1 MRLLIKDAKI
11 VNEGESFQGSLV
23 VEDEE
28 ILEVIKG
35 EKVKGDFDKTL
46 DAKWSFLL
54 PGIIDEHVHF
64 REPGLTHKADIE
76 SDSRA
81 AAFGGV
87 TSFFDMPNTVPQTT
101 TLEALED
108 KFKLARGKSHVN
120 YSFFFGAT
128 NSNLELIKNLDAHR
142 VPGIKIF
149 MGSSFGNM
157 LVDKKEALE
166 KIFSSSKLPI
176 MVHSEDTDIINLNM
190 KEAQEKYGE
199 DPDIIYH
206 PKIRNEEACYK
217 STALAIELAKKY
229 NTPLHIAHV
238 STSKELSLIKEAK
251 ETSKNITAEAVI
263 AHLYFSLEDYPRLG
277 ALIKCNPAIKT
288 LEDRQEIRSSLTDGR
303 ISAIATDHA
312 PHDIKE
318 KQGGSLKAASGMPMI
333 QFSLVTML
341 ELVDKGVLSIERLV
355 ELMCH
360 NPARIF
366 SVSKRGFIRKGYKA
380 DLVIVKPSKPWTLTE
395 DLIQSKCKWS
405 PLLGHTFNW
414 EVSQTLCNG
423 HIIFDK
429 GRFDELSL
437 GEEIIFER

>member
-1 MRLLIKDAKI
+1 
-11 VNEGESFQGSLV
+11 
-23 VEDEE
+23 
-28 ILEVIKG
+28 
-35 EKVKGDFDKTL
+35 
-46 DAKWSFLL
+46 
-54 PGIIDEHVHF
+54 
-64 REPGLTHKADIE
+64 
-76 SDSRA
+76 
-81 AAFGGV
+81 
-87 TSFFDMPNTVPQTT
+87 MPNTVPQTT

-128 NSNLELIKNLDAHR
+128 NSNLELIKNLDVKR

-166 KIFSSSKLPI
+166 KIFASSKLPI
-176 MVHSEDTDIINLNM
+176 MVHCEDTDIINLNM

-206 PKIRNEEACYK
+206 PKIRSREACYK

-288 LEDRQEIRSSLTDGR
+288 LEDRQELRASLTDGR

-312 PHDIKE
+312 PHEIKE
-318 KQGGSLKAASGMPMI
+318 KQGGSFKAASGMPMI

-405 PLLGHTFNW
+405 PLLGHTFTW
-414 EVSQTLCNG
+414 KVSHTLCNG
-423 HIIFDK
+423 HIVFDK
-429 GRFDELSL
+429 GRFDETSR
-437 GEEIIFER
+437 GEEINFER

>member
-1 MRLLIKDAKI
+1 MRILIKDAKI
-11 VNEGESFQGSLV
+11 VNEGKSFQGSV
-23 VEDEE
+23 VIEDEE

-35 EKVKGDFDKTL
+35 EKVEGDFDKTL
-46 DAKWSFLL
+46 DASGCFLL

-64 REPGLTHKADIE
+64 REPGLTNKADIE
-76 SDSRA
+76 SESRA
-81 AAFGGV
+81 AAYGGV

-108 KFKLARGKSHVN
+108 KFKSAREKSHVN

-128 NSNLELIKNLDAHR
+128 NSNLELIKTIDVNR

-176 MVHSEDTDIINLNM
+176 MVHCEDTDIINLNM

-206 PKIRNEEACYK
+206 PKIRSQEACYK
-217 STALAIELAKKY
+217 STFLAIELAKKY

-251 ETSKNITAEAVI
+251 ETFKNITAEAVI

-288 LEDRQEIRSSLTDGR
+288 LEDRQELRSSLTDGR

-312 PHDIKE
+312 PHEIKE
-318 KQGGSLKAASGMPMI
+318 KQGGSLRAASGMPMI

-366 SVSKRGFIRKGYKA
+366 SVGKRGFIRKGYKA
-380 DLVIVKPSKPWTLTE
+380 DLVTVKPGKPWTLTE
-395 DLIQSKCKWS
+395 ELIQSKCKWS
-405 PLLGHTFNW
+405 PLLGHTFTW
-414 EVSQTLCNG
+414 EVSHTLCNG

-429 GRFDELSL
+429 GRFDETSR
-437 GEEIIFER
+437 GEEIKFER